1 MKIKKGGTKM
11 LTIEKNV
18 DSQLRI
24 SIPRKY
30 LEKLG
35 IKQGDTVLVSYNDRS
50 GKIEIYK
57 EKEDNLIK

>member
-1 MKIKKGGTKM
+1 M